1 MRFED
6 KYQPRVFEDLI
17 FEQARV
23 KQQLRYYAN
32 NQRHKHLLLYGP
44 PGTAKTTACVV
55 IANARLPE
63 GSECLDVLEASFIAS
78 DFEAALSKVEAGF
91 DAQKFLAGVEHPV
104 AVINEVDQLKVEQQ
118 QKLRAFVDKCRHGFL
133 YMTTNNLASIDQP
146 LRNRCD
152 CIEMKSLSPRAMTQ
166 RACDIVTAELGTCDQ
181 ATVTRLL
188 NTVDG
193 SWRDA
198 LLAIEDLVLAN
209 KTVQEQVA

>member
-17 FEQARV
+17 FEEARV
-23 KQQLRYYAN
+23 IQQLRYYAN
-32 NQRHKHLLLYGP
+32 NQRHKHLLLFGP

-91 DAQKFLAGVEHPV
+91 NAQKFLAGVEHPV

-118 QKLRAFVDKCRHGFL
+118 QKLRAFVDKCRYGFL

-152 CIEMKSLSPRAMTQ
+152 CIEVKSLSPAAMVR
-166 RACDIVTAELGTCDQ
+166 RACDIVTTELGACDES
-181 ATVTRLL
+181 TVTRLL

-198 LLAIEDLVLAN
+198 LLAIEDLILDKKEKSDV
-209 KTVQEQVA
+209 V

>member
-133 YMTTNNLASIDQP
+133 YMTTNTLASIDQP
-146 LRNRCD
+146 LRDRCD
-152 CIEMKSLSPRAMTQ
+152 CIEVKSLQPSSMAD
-166 RACDIVTAELGTCDQ
+166 RACEIVSAELGVVDQ
-181 ATVTRLL
+181 QVITQLIQTV
-188 NTVDG
+188 NG

-198 LLAIEDLVLAN
+198 LLAIEDFVLAN
-209 KTVQEQVA
+209 KETTHV

>member
-17 FEQARV
+17 FEEARV

-55 IANARLPE
+55 IANSRLPE
-63 GSECLDVLEASFIAS
+63 GSECLDILEASLIAS
-78 DFEAALSKVEAGF
+78 DFDAALTTIEAGF
-91 DAQKFLAGVEHPV
+91 TAMRFLSGVEHPV

-133 YMTTNNLASIDQP
+133 YMTTNNLASVDQP
-146 LRNRCD
+146 LRDRCD
-152 CIEMKSLSPRAMTQ
+152 CIEVKSLQPSSMVE
-166 RACDIVTAELGTCDQ
+166 RACEIIEAELGFCDKSKI
-181 ATVTRLL
+181 TNLI

-198 LLAIEDLVLAN
+198 LLAIEDFVLAN
-209 KTVQEQVA
+209 KEKTYV

>member
-6 KYQPRVFEDLI
+6 KYQPRVFEELI
-17 FEQARV
+17 FEEARV

-32 NQRHKHLLLYGP
+32 NQRHKHLLLFGP

-63 GSECLDVLEASFIAS
+63 GSECLDVLEASLMAS
-78 DFEAALSKVEAGF
+78 DLEAAFSKIEAGF
-91 DAQKFLAGVEHPV
+91 NAMCLMSGVEHPV
-104 AVINEVDQLKVEQQ
+104 AVINEVDHLKVEQQ

-146 LRNRCD
+146 LRDRCD
-152 CIEMKSLSPRAMTQ
+152 CVEVKSLKPASLLDRSYE
-166 RACDIVTAELGTCDQ
+166 IVEAELGRVNKPAINKLISTG
-181 ATVTRLL
+181 
-188 NTVDG
+188 NG

-198 LLAIEDLVLAN
+198 LLALEDYILPR
-209 KTVQEQVA
+209 K

>member
-17 FEQARV
+17 FEEARV

-32 NQRHKHLLLYGP
+32 NQRHKHLLLFGP

-63 GSECLDVLEASFIAS
+63 GSECIDILEASFIAS
-78 DFEAALSKVEAGF
+78 DFDAALTRVEAGF
-91 DAQKFLAGVEHPV
+91 NAQKFLSGIEHPV
-104 AVINEVDQLKVEQQ
+104 AVINEVDQLKVDQQ

-133 YMTTNNLASIDQP
+133 YVTTNNPASIDQP
-146 LRNRCD
+146 LRDRCE
-152 CIEMKSLSPRAMTQ
+152 CIEMKSLTTETLLERAY
-166 RACDIVTAELGTCDQ
+166 AIVLAELGSVDRI
-181 ATVTRLL
+181 AIAALIETV
-188 NTVDG
+188 NG

-198 LLAIEDLVLAN
+198 LIAIEDYVL
-209 KTVQEQVA
+209 KRK

>member
-17 FEQARV
+17 FEEARV

-32 NQRHKHLLLYGP
+32 NQRHKHLLLFGP

-63 GSECLDVLEASFIAS
+63 GSECIDVLEASFIAS

-91 DAQKFLAGVEHPV
+91 NAQKFLAGVEHPV

-146 LRNRCD
+146 LRDRCD
-152 CIEMKSLSPRAMTQ
+152 CIEVKSLSANSMVS
-166 RACDIVTAELGTCDQ
+166 RACEIVSAELGSVDQ
-181 ATVTRLL
+181 QSITQLIQTV
-188 NTVDG
+188 NG

-198 LLAIEDLVLAN
+198 LLAIEDFVLAQ
-209 KTVQEQVA
+209 TRRRYVR

>member
-17 FEQARV
+17 FEEARV

-32 NQRHKHLLLYGP
+32 NQRHKHLLLFGP

-63 GSECLDVLEASFIAS
+63 GSECIDVLEASFIAS

-91 DAQKFLAGVEHPV
+91 NAQKFLAGVEHPV

-133 YMTTNNLASIDQP
+133 YMTTNNLASIDKP
-146 LRNRCD
+146 LRDRCD
-152 CIEMKSLSPRAMTQ
+152 CIEVKSL
-166 RACDIVTAELGTCDQ
+166 
-181 ATVTRLL
+181 
-188 NTVDG
+188 
-193 SWRDA
+193 
-198 LLAIEDLVLAN
+198 
-209 KTVQEQVA
+209 

>member
-17 FEQARV
+17 FEEARV
-23 KQQLRYYAN
+23 KQQLRYYAT
-32 NQRHKHLLLYGP
+32 NQRHKHLLLFGP

-91 DAQKFLAGVEHPV
+91 NAQKFLAGVEHPV

-152 CIEMKSLSPRAMTQ
+152 CIEVKSLSPHTMVRRASK
-166 RACDIVTAELGTCDQ
+166 IVTYDQGTVSQLVD
-181 ATVTRLL
+181 
-188 NTVDG
+188 TVDG

>member
-17 FEQARV
+17 FQETRV

-63 GSECLDVLEASFIAS
+63 GSECLDVLEASFIVS
-78 DFEAALSKVEAGF
+78 DFDAALTRVEAGF
-91 DAQKFLAGVEHPV
+91 NAQKFLSGIEHPV
-104 AVINEVDQLKVEQQ
+104 AVINEVDQLKVEHQ

-133 YMTTNNLASIDQP
+133 YTTTNNLASIDQP
-146 LRNRCD
+146 LRDRCE
-152 CIEMKSLSPRAMTQ
+152 CIEMKSLTTETLLERAY
-166 RACDIVTAELGTCDQ
+166 AIVLAELGSVDRI
-181 ATVTRLL
+181 AIAALIETV
-188 NTVDG
+188 NG

-198 LLAIEDLVLAN
+198 LIAIEDYVL
-209 KTVQEQVA
+209 KRK

>member
-17 FEQARV
+17 FEEARV
-23 KQQLRYYAN
+23 IQQLRYYAN
-32 NQRHKHLLLYGP
+32 NQRHKHLLLFGP

-91 DAQKFLAGVEHPV
+91 NAQKFLAGVGHPV

-146 LRNRCD
+146 LRDRCD
-152 CIEMKSLSPRAMTQ
+152 CIEVKSLQPSSMVE
-166 RACDIVTAELGTCDQ
+166 RACEIVSAELGVVDQ
-181 ATVTRLL
+181 QVITQLIQTV
-188 NTVDG
+188 NG

-198 LLAIEDLVLAN
+198 LLAIEDFVLAQQRRRY
-209 KTVQEQVA
+209 VS